1 MNYKIL
7 FFLLFLFLN
16 NCERSLYIDKK
27 TIPLLKESFINKGFA
42 LVYSEELFDKK
53 IVSKKL
59 ENRSMIIFQMNLK
72 KDTYVKIKNISNNK
86 VIVAQV
92 GVNSKYPK
100 FNNSVLSKR
109 IADDL
114 ELDLNEPYIEI
125 IEILE
130 NSSFIA
136 KKTKTYDEEKKVA
149 NKAPIDDINFE
160 NLNEINVTK
169 KISKKTDF
177 NYYIKIADFYFK
189 DNGLIMI
196 DKIKTETVI
205 KDVNIFELSKNQFR
219 VSMGPFNNI
228 KSLQKAFNDINILE
242 FENIEIIK
250 ND

>member
-1 MNYKIL
+1 MKDL
-7 FFLLFLFLN
+7 FI
-16 NCERSLYIDKK
+16 SIKK

-86 VIVAQV
+86 VVVAQV

-136 KKTKTYDEEKKVA
+136 KKSQ
-149 NKAPIDDINFE
+149 
-160 NLNEINVTK
+160 NL
-169 KISKKTDF
+169 
-177 NYYIKIADFYFK
+177 
-189 DNGLIMI
+189 
-196 DKIKTETVI
+196 
-205 KDVNIFELSKNQFR
+205 
-219 VSMGPFNNI
+219 
-228 KSLQKAFNDINILE
+228 
-242 FENIEIIK
+242 
-250 ND
+250 